1 MALKER
7 LKIEH
12 IRTDTYIIF
21 PEDKAY
27 FVVRRTAE
35 NPDGEAFAMFWTKED
50 AEALVAALEA
60 APR

>member
-1 MALKER
+1 MKER

-50 AEALVAALEA
+50 AELFLRAVREKK
-60 APR
+60 P